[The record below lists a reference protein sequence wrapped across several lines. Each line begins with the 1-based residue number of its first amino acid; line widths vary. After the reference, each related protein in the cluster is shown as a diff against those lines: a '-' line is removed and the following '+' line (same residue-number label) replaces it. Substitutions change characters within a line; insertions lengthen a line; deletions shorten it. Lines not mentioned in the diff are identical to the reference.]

1 MKHISQ
7 ISKSVPVVAS
17 KGTVL
22 KPCNVIKDA
31 LDKECI
37 TS

>member
-7 ISKSVPVVAS
+7 ISKTTPVVAS

-22 KPCNVIKDA
+22 KPCNAIKEA